1 MRIGLFNK
9 STNIDFVKYHK
20 SFFVFSIVF
29 CIIMVCSVYFR
40 GFNLGIDFKG
50 GIMLEVKYYNKNH
63 ELDISFS
70 FFSYL
75 KRINHIHSSTKE
87 IVLGGLLLYSS

>member
-50 GIMLEVKYYNKNH
+50 GIMLEVKYYNKKQ
-63 ELDISFS
+63 
-70 FFSYL
+70 
-75 KRINHIHSSTKE
+75 KRINGKISLK
-87 IVLGGLLLYSS
+87 LYL